1 MSQLFIYLPQFFY
14 YLSVVMYI
22 GPFFFIF
29 ILGHCIY
36 VNSFYDLSFHTFFS
50 LCFPYSAFYYF
61 IAPFIVFIFYTLASE
76 MYIRYLFIFLCIYLF
91 RNIFHFH
98 CFV

>member
-14 YLSVVMYI
+14 YLSVVMYK

-36 VNSFYDLSFHTFFS
+36 VNSFYDLSFHTFFP
-50 LCFPYSAFYYF
+50 LY
-61 IAPFIVFIFYTLASE
+61 VFLILHS
-76 MYIRYLFIFLCIYLF
+76 IILLPHL
-91 RNIFHFH
+91 
-98 CFV
+98 